1 MADGMERRR
10 SADRDADAILRAVLA
25 EIEAFAQLDEFVAYG
40 PDPGVL
46 AMRTV
51 GVPYRP
57 AVWFSEP
64 LTAAR
69 HKAYSRATERLE
81 FAGLVRRITGEK
93 GRRVSRVQLTA
104 RGLRRALG
112 LAGPGADRGAVAEG
126 LRRTAWGGH
135 LAEVVRD

>member
-1 MADGMERRR
+1 MADGMKRHR
-10 SADRDADAILRAVLA
+10 SADRDADAILLAVLA
-25 EIEAFAQLDEFVAYG
+25 EIEAFGELPEIVAHG
-40 PDPGVL
+40 PDLGVL
-46 AMRTV
+46 AMRNV

-57 AVWFSEP
+57 GIWFSEP

-81 FAGLVRRITGEK
+81 RAGLVRRITGEK

-104 RGLRRALG
+104 RGLGRALE
-112 LAGPGADRGAVAEG
+112 LAGPGANRDAVAEG

-135 LAEVVRD
+135 LADVVRD

>member
-1 MADGMERRR
+1 MAGGMKRRR
-10 SADRDADAILRAVLA
+10 SADRDADAILCAVLA
-25 EIEAFAQLDEFVAYG
+25 EIEAFAELDELVAHG
-40 PDPGVL
+40 PDPGAL

-57 AVWFSEP
+57 AMWFSEP

-69 HKAYSRATERLE
+69 RKAYSRATERLE
-81 FAGLVRRITGEK
+81 WAGLVRRVPGGE

-104 RGLRRALG
+104 WGLRRALE
-112 LAGPGADRGAVAEG
+112 LAGPGADREAVAEG
-126 LRRTAWGGH
+126 LCRTAWGGH